1 MRDKIRRIG
10 WISLVVLFVV
20 TGLGV
25 GVVGFWQYTHQPAQT
40 DDSSQGADTA
50 QAMKCSQDSSIPEV
64 SATGGKLK
72 DTKLPGFTAVSRLD
86 LLKCVDI
93 KVGSGAAVGS
103 RSTLTANYTGAL
115 AASGVI
121 FESSLD
127 SGQPFT
133 SPLSQLIP
141 GWQKGL
147 LGMKAGGVR
156 RLLIPAASAYGS
168 TPPPGLPANADLVF
182 DISLIN
188 TQ

>member
-10 WISLVVLFVV
+10 WISLVILFVV

-40 DDSSQGADTA
+40 GDNAQAADTV
-50 QAMKCSQDSSIPEV
+50 QAMKCSQDPNIPEV
-64 SATGGKLK
+64 SATSGKLK
-72 DTKLPGFTAVSRLD
+72 GTKLPGFTPTKTD
-86 LLKCVDI
+86 LLKCIDV
-93 KVGSGAAVGS
+93 KVGSGASVGS

-115 AASGVI
+115 AADGVI

-147 LGMKAGGVR
+147 LGMKTGGVR
-156 RLLIPAASAYGS
+156 RLVIPAASAYGS
-168 TPPPGLPANADLVF
+168 TPPPGIPANADLVF